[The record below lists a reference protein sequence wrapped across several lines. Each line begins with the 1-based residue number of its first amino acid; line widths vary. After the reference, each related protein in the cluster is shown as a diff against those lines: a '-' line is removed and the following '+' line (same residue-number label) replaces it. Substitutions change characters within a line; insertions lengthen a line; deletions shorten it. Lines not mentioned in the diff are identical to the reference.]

1 MVKIYEEMKLPR
13 RILMGPGPS
22 NVPDRVMTALA
33 SPVVGHLDP
42 AFLSIMEE
50 VQEMLRAV
58 MGTENRFT
66 LPVSGTGSAGMEAA
80 LVNLLE
86 PGDKALVC
94 VNGVFGE
101 RMCDIVGR
109 CGAELKRVDAPW
121 GSPVDPGAVRKAL
134 GEFPAKVVAVV
145 HAETSTGVL
154 QPLEELAKIARE
166 REALFLVDAVTSLAG
181 APLEVDS
188 WGIDVC
194 YSGTQKCLSCPPG
207 LAPITFGPRA
217 MEVLEKRKTKV
228 RSWYLD
234 MTMILKYW
242 GPDRVYH
249 HTAPISMTYAL
260 REALRIVLEEGLE
273 KRWQRHR
280 TVHHSLVR
288 GLEKIGLRML
298 VEEPYRAPMINTVV
312 LPGGVDDLAV
322 RRRLLGE
329 YSLEI
334 GGGLGALKGKVWR
347 IGIMEDSCTE
357 ENVQILLAALAKLL

>member
-1 MVKIYEEMKLPR
+1 MVKPYEDLNPPR

-22 NVPDRVMTALA
+22 DVPERVTAALA

-42 AFLSIMEE
+42 VFLSIMEE

-58 MGTENRFT
+58 MRTKNRFT

-86 PGDKALVC
+86 RGDRILVC

-101 RMCDIVGR
+101 RMCDIAGR

-121 GSPVDPGAVRKAL
+121 GTPIDPEAVRQAL
-134 GEFPAKVVAVV
+134 ADFPAKLVAVV

-154 QPLEELAKIARE
+154 QPLEELAKISRE
-166 REALFLVDAVTSLAG
+166 KDALFLVDAVTSLAG
-181 APLEVDS
+181 APLEIDA

-228 RSWYLD
+228 PSWYLD

-260 REALRIVLEEGLE
+260 REALRLVLEEGLE
-273 KRWQRHR
+273 RRWERHQA
-280 TVHHSLVR
+280 VHRVLVG
-288 GLEKIGLRML
+288 GLEKAGLKML
-298 VEEPYRAPMINTVV
+298 VEAPYRAPMINTVV
-312 LPGGVDDLAV
+312 LPGGVDDAAV
-322 RRRLLGE
+322 RRKLLDG
-329 YSLEI
+329 YGIEI

-347 IGIMEDSCTE
+347 IGIMGASCREDHVDT
-357 ENVQILLAALAKLL
+357 LLSALSELL

>member
-1 MVKIYEEMKLPR
+1 MEKVYKDMKLPK

-22 NVPDRVMTALA
+22 NVPGRVMAALGG
-33 SPVVGHLDP
+33 PVVGHLDP
-42 AFLSIMEE
+42 AFLAIMGE

-58 MGTENRFT
+58 MRTDNRFT

-80 LVNLLE
+80 LVNVLE
-86 PGDKALVC
+86 PGDRILVC

-101 RMCDIVGR
+101 RMCDIAGR
-109 CGAELKRVDAPW
+109 CGAELKRVEAPW
-121 GSPVDPGAVRKAL
+121 GSPIDPEAVRRAL

-154 QPLEELAKIARE
+154 QPLEDLAKIAHDRG
-166 REALFLVDAVTSLAG
+166 ALFLVDAVTSLAG
-181 APLEVDS
+181 APLEVDA
-188 WGIDVC
+188 WDIDVC

-217 MEVLEKRKTKV
+217 MEVLEQRTTKV

-249 HTAPISMTYAL
+249 HTAPVSMTYAL

-273 KRWQRHR
+273 KRWERHR
-280 TVHHSLVR
+280 AIHRSLVR
-288 GLEKIGLRML
+288 GLEKRGLKML
-298 VEEPYRAPMINTVV
+298 VEKPYRAPMINTVL
-312 LPGGVDDLAV
+312 LPEGVDDPAV
-322 RRRLLGE
+322 RRKLLEDFG
-329 YSLEI
+329 LEI
-334 GGGLGALKGKVWR
+334 GGGLGALKGKLWR
-347 IGIMEDSCTE
+347 IGIMGDSCTE
-357 ENVQILLAALAKLL
+357 ENVQTLLAALGKLL